1 MCWPAA
7 HRERRARFLYR
18 KPGRKGMVDGSLGR
32 RKIPALR
39 GGGGRARSALKE
51 RARGLWPRVRSF
63 VWQAEGRPAGP
74 PLGRQTPPPPGGT
87 PALPPTSKRQG
98 KSPALRLVQPHPVHR
113 WGKRIFM
120 QIALCFP
127 ANSRIVEDRKICFVC
142 NPIWFPP
149 IKEAFPWKSMKNAH
163 ESFLG
168 RVFRPYGRHCPWP
181 CSMWWP

>member
-1 MCWPAA
+1 MRRPAA

-18 KPGRKGMVDGSLGR
+18 KTGRKGMVDGSQGR
-32 RKIPALR
+32 WKFQRTG

-51 RARGLWPRVRSF
+51 RARGLWPPGLLF
-63 VWQAEGRPAGP
+63 CLAGRGAALGP

-98 KSPALRLVQPHPVHR
+98 KSPALRLIQPHPVHR

-149 IKEAFPWKSMKNAH
+149 PS
-163 ESFLG
+163 
-168 RVFRPYGRHCPWP
+168 RRHVHGNL
-181 CSMWWP
+181 